1 MVGFN
6 YNGTDYYYRKNLQ
19 GDILAIVNASGS
31 IVAQYDYDAW
41 GTVLSVTGI
50 LASTIG
56 AINPFRYR
64 GYYYDTETKLYY
76 LNSRYYDPEV
86 GRFINAD
93 DVQYLGE
100 NGDFVNYNLFAYCAN
115 NPVKT
120 VDENGKFWHI
130 VIGAVIG
137 AVVNVAV
144 GAVSAALSGE
154 EYSLEDG
161 IKDAVVGALSG
172 GLAATGFRM
181 VGQAIGNAFI
191 SMGENAYCQI
201 ATNGFDNFDL
211 KSMLSEGATAT
222 LFGALGGAGSG
233 TKHLMSLGKQTV
245 KRTCKAA
252 YHRGLRAGFKEAKK
266 PPFTTSKIHLSIT
279 KMFSQTYLK
288 TYLHHFYK
296 MIFF

>member
-19 GDILAIVNASGS
+19 GDSLAIVNASGS
-31 IVAQYDYDAW
+31 VVAQYDYDAW

-86 GRFINAD
+86 GRFINAN

-137 AVVNVAV
+137 AVVNVAINATV
-144 GAVSAALSGE
+144 AAIKGE

-161 IKDAVVGALSG
+161 IKDAAVGALSG
-172 GLAATGFRM
+172 GLAASG
-181 VGQAIGNAFI
+181 VGLLGQVVGNACI
-191 SMGENAYCQI
+191 SMADDATTQIIENE
-201 ATNGFDNFDL
+201 GFDNFNVG
-211 KSMLSEGATAT
+211 SIFLSGLIGGTIGLIGGKGASFGNAKTAHT
-222 LFGALGGAGSG
+222 
-233 TKHLMSLGKQTV
+233 LGKQLT
-245 KRTCKAA
+245 KRVFIKHEIKKGFRYYAKNMMNGYGKSIYAELGKAF
-252 YHRGLRAGFKEAKK
+252 GK
-266 PPFTTSKIHLSIT
+266 TTPVNFLYSI
-279 KMFSQTYLK
+279 FS
-288 TYLHHFYK
+288 
-296 MIFF
+296 